1 MAMLPAW
8 APNLQPQVIHFPII
22 GRPRWLSSAATT
34 LFALGAVSAIVA
46 CVSGQQALDTV
57 LMPGMAH
64 PIVQS
69 HRTWAIS
76 TTVYFSVLTLIR
88 IGVSVRG
95 PLPRAY
101 RVGLLVAALAGV
113 AGLQQAAERGGRLVY
128 EHGVGVIGSSLR

>member
-8 APNLQPQVIHFPII
+8 APNLHPQVIHFPII

-128 EHGVGVIGSSLR
+128 EHGAGVIGSSLR

>member
-8 APNLQPQVIHFPII
+8 APNLHPLVIHFPIALIVVGAFADLVDTII

-76 TTVYFSVLTLIR
+76 TPSI
-88 IGVSVRG
+88 S
-95 PLPRAY
+95 AC
-101 RVGLLVAALAGV
+101 
-113 AGLQQAAERGGRLVY
+113 
-128 EHGVGVIGSSLR
+128 